1 MADQCIVC
9 LENLET
15 ESSATPQLPT
25 AVDAPPEPAVAAIEA
40 SKANGTSSDNGQTP
54 NHQNHDPVALI
65 QICGHVLH
73 DSCLREWT
81 EKANSCPIC
90 RQAFHLVHVYDKV
103 GGTLLSS
110 YKVEDKKQVAEF
122 DQQAWLDENPE
133 QEEEPTP
140 CPVCN
145 RADEEEILLLC
156 DSCDTPYHTH
166 CIGLDGVPRGSWFC
180 MECVDALGPELTG
193 QPPPAQARNA
203 PRGNGRRSDFFPR
216 TQASMR
222 RARHRARSDDWQGA
236 WGQVSARVFDGAG
249 IDLDFHDEDDALE
262 DYRRLQQVHEQE
274 RREHQRWQ
282 QRLNIASRLGARDV
296 FENSI
301 QNVFG
306 QRRSPTPRVQ
316 APVEQTPEERGAWR
330 ALEKAREREDGSSNS
345 SRKRKSRSVTASPS
359 EPRPEP
365 EQERKLKR
373 PRTRRLATQNG
384 EASSSKSTVAASIPQ
399 AESHSSASNARLPP
413 SNQAAPSFLS
423 SLLKEVEMSTPS
435 DDESIRHIW
444 GHIPGANDASS
455 PAPSPPASGYS
466 SPRALSTTPPPHRN
480 VRPTSP
486 TLSLSSHIE
495 PVYPPAKFSPTRSS
509 PENSDSEPS
518 NNRISRLEL
527 RQPRPRRSQPVPPP
541 RSQDVS
547 PSRTPLPLETKQD
560 INNIVR
566 EALRPHWKSS
576 QLTPVQYATIN
587 RDVSHKLYDEV
598 TSTTAIDEEVKKNW
612 EKMASKE
619 VARAVSD
626 LKVGP

>member
-15 ESSATPQLPT
+15 ESSGTPQLPT

-40 SKANGTSSDNGQTP
+40 SKANNGTSNTDNGQTL
-54 NHQNHDPVALI
+54 NHQNRDPVALI
-65 QICGHVLH
+65 QVCGHVLH

-81 EKANSCPIC
+81 GKANSCPIC

-122 DQQAWLDENPE
+122 DQQAWLAENPE
-133 QEEEPTP
+133 PVEEITP

-145 RADEEEILLLC
+145 RADDEEVLLLC

-193 QPPPAQARNA
+193 QQPVPAPARQAL
-203 PRGNGRRSDFFPR
+203 RRSDFFPR

-262 DYRRLQQVHEQE
+262 DYRRLQQIHERE

-316 APVEQTPEERGAWR
+316 APPEQTPEERVAWR
-330 ALEKAREREDGSSNS
+330 ALEKAREREDRSSS
-345 SRKRKSRSVTASPS
+345 SSHHKRKSRSASLS
-359 EPRPEP
+359 ESRPEP

-373 PRTRRLATQNG
+373 PRTRRIPTGIPTQNG
-384 EASSSKSTVAASIPQ
+384 EASSSKSAAAASNPP
-399 AESHSSASNARLPP
+399 AETRSSAPNARVPT

-435 DDESIRHIW
+435 DDESIRNVW

-455 PAPSPPASGYS
+455 PAASPPASGYS

-480 VRPTSP
+480 ARPTSP

-495 PVYPPAKFSPTRSS
+495 PVYPPAKFSPTRPS
-509 PENSDSEPS
+509 PENSDSETP
-518 NNRISRLEL
+518 NIRVSRLEL
-527 RQPRPRRSQPVPPP
+527 RQPQPRRPEAARAP

-566 EALRPHWKSS
+566 DALRPHWKSA
-576 QLTPVQYATIN
+576 QLTSTQYATIN

-598 TSTTAIDEEVKKNW
+598 ADPTAIDEEDRKNW

-619 VARAVSD
+619 VARAVSE
-626 LKVGP
+626 LKV

>member
-1 MADQCIVC
+1 
-9 LENLET
+9 
-15 ESSATPQLPT
+15 
-25 AVDAPPEPAVAAIEA
+25 
-40 SKANGTSSDNGQTP
+40 
-54 NHQNHDPVALI
+54 
-65 QICGHVLH
+65 
-73 DSCLREWT
+73 
-81 EKANSCPIC
+81 
-90 RQAFHLVHVYDKV
+90 
-103 GGTLLSS
+103 LST

-122 DQQAWLDENPE
+122 DQQAWLEENPE
-133 QEEEPTP
+133 QEEEATP

-156 DSCDTPYHTH
+156 DGCDTPYHTH

-180 MECVDALGPELTG
+180 MECVDALGPQLTG
-193 QPPPAQARNA
+193 APPPAPAGAAVRNT
-203 PRGNGRRSDFFPR
+203 GRRSDFFPR

-262 DYRRLQQVHEQE
+262 DYRRLQQMHERE
-274 RREHQRWQ
+274 RQEHQRWQ

-296 FENSI
+296 FASSI

-306 QRRSPTPRVQ
+306 QRRSPTPRAQ
-316 APVEQTPEERGAWR
+316 APAEQTPEERGAWR
-330 ALEKAREREDGSSNS
+330 ALEKAREGGDDGSSS

-373 PRTRRLATQNG
+373 PRTRRLPIQNG
-384 EASSSKSTVAASIPQ
+384 EPSASKPTAAAPNPQ
-399 AESHSSASNARLPP
+399 AETRGSGSNVRSPP
-413 SNQAAPSFLS
+413 SNRAAPSFLS

-435 DDESIRHIW
+435 DDESIRNIW

-466 SPRALSTTPPPHRN
+466 SPRALSTTPPPN
-480 VRPTSP
+480 GNARPTSP

-509 PENSDSEPS
+509 PENSDSETTS
-518 NNRISRLEL
+518 NQRVSRLEL
-527 RQPRPRRSQPVPPP
+527 RQPRPRRPEPEHPP
-541 RSQDVS
+541 RSQDIS
-547 PSRTPLPLETKQD
+547 PTHTPVPLETKQD
-560 INNIVR
+560 INKIVR

-576 QLTPVQYATIN
+576 QLTSGQYATIN

-598 TSTTAIDEEVKKNW
+598 KNPTAIDEEVKKNW

-619 VARAVSD
+619 VARAVSEM
-626 LKVGP
+626 KAGA

>member
-1 MADQCIVC
+1 V
-9 LENLET
+9 LT
-15 ESSATPQLPT
+15 
-25 AVDAPPEPAVAAIEA
+25 
-40 SKANGTSSDNGQTP
+40 G
-54 NHQNHDPVALI
+54 AL
-65 QICGHVLH
+65 
-73 DSCLREWT
+73 
-81 EKANSCPIC
+81 
-90 RQAFHLVHVYDKV
+90 
-103 GGTLLSS
+103 LLS

-133 QEEEPTP
+133 PEEEATP

-156 DSCDTPYHTH
+156 DGCDTPYHTH

-180 MECVDALGPELTG
+180 MECVDALGPQLTG
-193 QPPPAQARNA
+193 NPPPAPAGDA
-203 PRGNGRRSDFFPR
+203 ARGNSRRSDFFPR

-262 DYRRLQQVHEQE
+262 DYRRLQQLHERE

-282 QRLNIASRLGARDV
+282 QRLNIASRLGAHDV
-296 FENSI
+296 FANSI

-306 QRRSPTPRVQ
+306 QRRSPPPRAQ
-316 APVEQTPEERGAWR
+316 APPEQTPEEKGAWR
-330 ALEKAREREDGSSNS
+330 ALEKAREQAEDGDSSS
-345 SRKRKSRSVTASPS
+345 SRKRKTRSVTGSPS

-373 PRTRRLATQNG
+373 PRTRRLPTQNG
-384 EASSSKSTVAASIPQ
+384 EASSSKSAPTASNPQ
-399 AESHSSASNARLPP
+399 GESRGSSSNARSPP

-435 DDESIRHIW
+435 DDESIRNIW
-444 GHIPGANDASS
+444 GHIPGANDPSS
-455 PAPSPPASGYS
+455 PASSPPASGYS

-495 PVYPPAKFSPTRSS
+495 PVYPPAKFSPTRP
-509 PENSDSEPS
+509 PENNDSETAS
-518 NNRISRLEL
+518 DHRVTRLEV
-527 RQPRPRRSQPVPPP
+527 RQPRPRRPEQVHAP

-576 QLTPVQYATIN
+576 QLTAAQYATIN
-587 RDVSHKLYDEV
+587 RDISHKLYDEV
-598 TSTTAIDEEVKKNW
+598 KNPTALDEEAKKNW
-612 EKMASKE
+612 EKMASIE
-619 VARAVSD
+619 VARAVSE
-626 LKVGP
+626 LKAGA